1 MLRITWTPS
10 TGAAVTVLYNRQ
22 SGLVKRIN
30 VGPNTSFILGT
41 VTRGAHGGFMWQRQS
56 IIESRNGGPT
66 IEMAVWALCA
76 QCRKDGTV

>member
-1 MLRITWTPS
+1 MLRITWTPA
-10 TGAAVTVLYNRQ
+10 TGAAVTVLYNR
-22 SGLVKRIN
+22 STGAVRCGA
-30 VGPNTSFILGT
+30 VALGT